1 MVLILMMDL
10 EKYIKGVINMHPQF
24 IKGLTKYLKVIL
36 LAIVLIV
43 STITVFFT
51 DSTQYWNDM
60 AFIVWGLCIVT
71 LVDYFDDENN

>member
-1 MVLILMMDL
+1 M
-10 EKYIKGVINMHPQF
+10 KVIEWPGGYGNMHPQF

>member
-1 MVLILMMDL
+1 
-10 EKYIKGVINMHPQF
+10 MHPQF